1 VPGRPEEPDH
11 DPEASALS
19 GMDLIQRTLG
29 GRVIEEF
36 GDA

>member
-1 VPGRPEEPDH
+1 VPGHPEEPDH
-11 DPEASALS
+11 DREVSALT